1 MFGYADK
8 IIEYLI
14 NYSVQ
19 SLKLKFFWGEG
30 VRGKGEEG
38 NEKNFKRLAG
48 FSSMK
53 QLRVLIL
60 PPDRDASQ

>member
-1 MFGYADK
+1 VFGYSDK
-8 IIEYLI
+8 IIEYLS

-19 SLKLKFFWGEG
+19 SLKLKCFGGEG

-38 NEKNFKRLAG
+38 NEKKFKRLAG

-53 QLRVLIL
+53 RLGV
-60 PPDRDASQ
+60 

>member
-1 MFGYADK
+1 MFGYSDK
-8 IIEYLI
+8 IIEYLS

-19 SLKLKFFWGEG
+19 SLKLKCFWGEG

-38 NEKNFKRLAG
+38 NEKKFKRLAG

-53 QLRVLIL
+53 RLGV
-60 PPDRDASQ
+60 